1 MTEFAVWAPLP
12 ERVRLDVDGSLYPM
26 NRSDG
31 GWWHADVDTQVDARY
46 GFVLDDDATVLP
58 DPRSPRQPDGV
69 HERSQ
74 LWQPAAD
81 GWTDDDW
88 QGRSI
93 EGRVIYEL
101 HIGTFTPAGTFDSAT
116 EKLDYLVDLGV
127 EFVELMPVN
136 AFGGT
141 HGWGYD
147 GVGWYA
153 VHEPYGGP
161 DGLVR
166 FVDACHRRGL
176 GVLID
181 AVFNHLG
188 PSGNY
193 LPRFGPYL
201 SSGSNPWGESIN
213 ISGEDADEVR
223 RYILDCALRWM
234 RDFHAD
240 GLRLDAAHAL
250 VDTTAIHILE
260 ELSGETDAL
269 AAELGRPLS
278 LIAESDLND
287 PRLIT
292 PRDRG
297 GYGMTAQWDDDIHH
311 AIHTAV
317 SGERQGY
324 YADFGSLETLAQT
337 LKYGYFHAGTYSS
350 FRHRRHGRPL
360 GTATIPATRLL
371 AYTVTHDQVGNRA
384 VGDRPSQTLSF
395 GQLAVKA
402 ALALGSPY
410 TAMLF
415 MGEEWGSSSPFQ
427 FFSSHPEP
435 ELAMATAE
443 GRKREFAEHGWDAD
457 EIPDPQDPATFDR
470 SKLNWDEV
478 DDGDHRQV
486 VPSDVVLDHEA
497 VMSSREFL
505 YDREQDPP
513 SAGGLHGRGQP
524 RGPRANGQPT
534 PQGDPVHVH
543 RDEPRRDR
551 GPRLHLPLARRRPH
565 VPERRGDVARRHR
578 SIVPPGAST
587 TTVRRATTA
596 VIRVIVVKRCL
607 RSTRLM
613 RLSKRAARSVWPW
626 SRAWSRW
633 RRRTG
638 RNSALVRK

>member
-1 MTEFAVWAPLP
+1 MVEFAVWAPRP
-12 ERVRLDVDGSLYPM
+12 QMVRLDVDGTLYPM
-26 NRSDG
+26 DRSDD
-31 GWWHADVDTQVDARY
+31 GWWRTHVPDSAVRPDALY
-46 GFVLDDDATVLP
+46 GFALDDDPTVLP
-58 DPRSPRQPDGV
+58 DPRSPRQPEGV

-74 LWQPAAD
+74 LWRPAVDA
-81 GWTDDDW
+81 WTDGDW

-101 HIGTFTPAGTFDSAT
+101 HVGTFTPGGTFDSAI
-116 EKLDYLVDLGV
+116 EKLDHLVDLGV
-127 EFVELMPVN
+127 DFIELMPVN

-201 SSGSNPWGESIN
+201 SSGSNPWGESLN
-213 ISGEDADEVR
+213 ICGAGADEVR

-240 GLRLDAAHAL
+240 GLRLDAVHAL
-250 VDTTAIHILE
+250 VDTTAIHIFE
-260 ELSGETDAL
+260 ELSAETDAL
-269 AAELGRPLS
+269 SQELGRPLS

-297 GYGMTAQWDDDIHH
+297 GLGMTAQWDDDIHH
-311 AIHTAV
+311 AIHAAV

-337 LKYGYFHAGTYSS
+337 MKRGYFHAGTYSS

-360 GTATIPATRLL
+360 DTATIPATRLL
-371 AYTVTHDQVGNRA
+371 AYTLTHDQVGNRA
-384 VGDRPSQTLSF
+384 VGDRPSQNLSF
-395 GQLAVKA
+395 GQLAAKA
-402 ALALGSPY
+402 ALVLGSPY

-457 EIPDPQDPATFDR
+457 EIPDPQDPATFER
-470 SKLNWDEV
+470 SKLNWDEIDDAEHGRLRRVYQQLIALRHNEPDLADPWLDHLRV
-478 DDGDHRQV
+478 DYDEAQRWIVMYRGSLAV
-486 VPSDVVLDHEA
+486 VCNLGTEAVDVPVAGEVVLAWGEPEA
-497 VMSSREFL
+497 DLKTSRLEGHSFAIL
-505 YDREQDPP
+505 RK
-513 SAGGLHGRGQP
+513 
-524 RGPRANGQPT
+524 
-534 PQGDPVHVH
+534 
-543 RDEPRRDR
+543 
-551 GPRLHLPLARRRPH
+551 
-565 VPERRGDVARRHR
+565 R
-578 SIVPPGAST
+578 S
-587 TTVRRATTA
+587 
-596 VIRVIVVKRCL
+596 
-607 RSTRLM
+607 
-613 RLSKRAARSVWPW
+613 
-626 SRAWSRW
+626 
-633 RRRTG
+633 
-638 RNSALVRK
+638 